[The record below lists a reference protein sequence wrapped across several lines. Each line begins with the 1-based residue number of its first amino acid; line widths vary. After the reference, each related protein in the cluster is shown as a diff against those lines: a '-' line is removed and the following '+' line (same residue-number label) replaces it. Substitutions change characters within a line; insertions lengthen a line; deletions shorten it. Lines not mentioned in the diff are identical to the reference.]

1 MCGMLHCEHES
12 EKLMFWKESLS
23 FELPD
28 SSIFVDGARYNC
40 KAAILD
46 VGLDS
51 DNPGLAPDG
60 SKCGENMVTEICYNV
75 HFISRVLCRPY
86 SILLLIQQL
95 FKRFKMIL
103 SIYVLKMCISQ
114 RCVSTAEILVQLN
127 CPDCNGNGVR
137 MMTTTVR
144 I

>member
-28 SSIFVDGARYNC
+28 SSIFVDGKRYNC

-60 SKCGENMVTEICYNV
+60 SKCGENMVTEICYNILLI
-75 HFISRVLCRPY
+75 FQVLCRSY
-86 SILLLIQQL
+86 VILFLIDLLLNVIL
-95 FKRFKMIL
+95 YFEDVCITKMHIH
-103 SIYVLKMCISQ
+103 
-114 RCVSTAEILVQLN
+114 
-127 CPDCNGNGVR
+127 
-137 MMTTTVR
+137 
-144 I
+144 